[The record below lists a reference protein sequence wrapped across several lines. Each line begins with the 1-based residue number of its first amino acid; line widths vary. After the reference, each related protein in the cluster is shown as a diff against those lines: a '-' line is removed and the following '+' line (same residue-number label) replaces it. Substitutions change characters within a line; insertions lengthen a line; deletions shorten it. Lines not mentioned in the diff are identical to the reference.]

1 MYQRLMDIMSERLL
15 PIATKIGSQKHLV
28 ALRDSFIATMP
39 VVMTGSIALLLNAFF
54 VDFPAEFGWTGITDA
69 FQWLISI
76 NNLIFNGSLAIVSLV
91 FIFALG
97 YNIAKVYETDKL
109 SGGLVAL
116 SSFVI
121 SLGTSIT
128 QTFQLEGVSADIGK
142 IINQVTGLNF
152 SDGNLSVTINGLLPG
167 NQIN

>member
-1 MYQRLMDIMSERLL
+1 
-15 PIATKIGSQKHLV
+15 
-28 ALRDSFIATMP
+28 MP

-54 VDFPAEFGWTGITDA
+54 VDFPADLGGQESLTHFNGWLV
-69 FQWLISI
+69 LII
-76 NNLIFNGSLAIVSLV
+76 WFFNGSLAIVSLV

-128 QTFQLEGVSADIGK
+128 QTFQLEGVSVIWE
-142 IINQVTGLNF
+142 NY
-152 SDGNLSVTINGLLPG
+152 
-167 NQIN
+167 